1 MMSDLMRRVHFVRD
15 AEYSERRERGPG
27 AQPRGGRAIK
37 RWGRLANIEQPVRLH
52 GNYITTRISLRVLRS
67 VKSVV

>member
-1 MMSDLMRRVHFVRD
+1 MSATQNTQR
-15 AEYSERRERGPG
+15 EERGALGLSP
-27 AQPRGGRAIK
+27 GGREIK

-67 VKSVV
+67 IKSDV